1 MSAVQKTD
9 VSVALTQ
16 DFTDAQKSVARTNIS
31 AASESDISTIN
42 NSITS
47 INNNIDSLGQTIG
60 SLANTVGGHTT
71 QISTINNILTA
82 TEDDAG
88 KALVVDSDG
97 NPAWTT
103 ILPSYDSST
112 SQKIL
117 TVNSA
122 GNLVWQLRTGYVN
135 LGSHYVTGGG
145 AATLCWPISDF
156 GDDLIFAAAPL
167 SYCIVDG
174 TSARQHIIND
184 TYDYVEVNFRMQLR
198 WADGNNITEDY
209 LGSRS
214 TQYTPPTNNYPVE
227 FAILDTAASSIVGD
241 STIYAILQGNSNQ
254 YQIVQG
260 IIKCTN
266 TSAFAL
272 GIHLFDST
280 GTDWSNAA
288 LVPQGLWYS
297 VKEFGRRT

>member
-1 MSAVQKTD
+1 MSQQTKVD
-9 VSVALTQ
+9 VNITQ
-16 DFTDAQKSVARTNIS
+16 DFTDTQKSVARTNIS
-31 AASESDISTIN
+31 AASESDITTIN

-47 INNNIDSLGQTIG
+47 INNNINSLGQTIG
-60 SLANTVGGHTT
+60 SLANTVGGHTI
-71 QISTINNILTA
+71 QISTINNILTSS
-82 TEDDAG
+82 TSDAG
-88 KALVVDSDG
+88 KALVVDSEG
-97 NPAWTT
+97 NPTWTT
-103 ILPSYDSST
+103 LLPSYDSST

-122 GNLVWQLRTGYVN
+122 GNLVWQLRTGYVD

-145 AATLCWPISDF
+145 AATLCYPISDF
-156 GDDLIFAAAPL
+156 NDNLIKSIAPL

-174 TSARQHIIND
+174 TTARYHIVND
-184 TYDYVEVNFRMQLR
+184 IYDYIEVNFRMQLR
-198 WADGNNITEDY
+198 WADGNNIAEDY
-209 LGSRS
+209 LASRS

-241 STIYAILQGNSNQ
+241 STIYAILQGNTNQ
-254 YQIVQG
+254 YQVVQG

-297 VKEFGRRT
+297 VKEFGRRS